1 MKTTL
6 LFFSS
11 LVLALGQIAAAHA
24 QTLAPEGRLYTPGPF
39 DRLDV
44 AGSAQVKLSQG
55 ERDQVFIAGD
65 AEVQK
70 GVDVDLANNRL
81 SIRPTGGWKFWHNA
95 RLQIEVQMRQLSQ
108 LILSGASDL
117 HAPAA
122 IKSEKLTVSISGAGL
137 ARFDELMVDQMRFDI
152 SGAGDG
158 MLAGQV
164 GDLVLS
170 VSGKGK
176 VQAEQLRAA
185 RATVSISGIGNANLW
200 VTDSLRVSISGIGSV
215 DYWGQPEVRRSSS
228 GLGSI
233 TARGDKRAEPVK
245 P

>member
-1 MKTTL
+1 MKTMPF
-6 LFFSS
+6 FFSS
-11 LVLALGQIAAAHA
+11 LVLALGQMAAAHA
-24 QTLAPEGRLYTPGPF
+24 QTPAPEGRLYTPGPF

-55 ERDQVFIAGD
+55 ERDQVFIVGD

-70 GVDVDLANNRL
+70 GVTVDLSNNRL
-81 SIRPTGGWKFWHNA
+81 SIRPTGGWKFWNTA

-117 HAPAA
+117 HAPDK
-122 IKSEKLTVSISGAGL
+122 IRSERLSVSISGAGL
-137 ARFDELMVDQMRFDI
+137 ARFDDLLVNHLRFDI

-158 MLAGQV
+158 QLSGQV
-164 GDLVLS
+164 GDMALS

-185 RATVSISGIGNANLW
+185 SALVSISGIGNANVW
-200 VTDSLRVSISGIGSV
+200 VTDTLRVSISGVGSV
-215 DYWGQPEVRRSSS
+215 DYWGQPEVRRSTS
-228 GLGSI
+228 GLASI

>member
-1 MKTTL
+1 MKTMQF
-6 LFFSS
+6 FFSS
-11 LVLALGQIAAAHA
+11 LVLALGQMTAAHA
-24 QTLAPEGRLYTPGPF
+24 QTVTPEGRLYTPGPF

-44 AGSAQVKLSQG
+44 AGSALVKLSQG
-55 ERDQVFIAGD
+55 ERDQIFITGD

-70 GVDVDLANNRL
+70 SVDVDLSNNRL
-81 SIRPTGGWKFWHNA
+81 SIRPTGGWKFWHTA
-95 RLQIEVQMRQLSQ
+95 RLQIEVQMRHLSQ

-122 IKSEKLTVSISGAGL
+122 IRSDKLSVSISGAGL
-137 ARFDELMVDQMRFDI
+137 ARFDDLITDNLRFDI

-158 MLAGQV
+158 VLAGQV
-164 GDLVLS
+164 GELTLS

-176 VQAEQLRAA
+176 VLAEQLRAA

-233 TARGDKRAEPVK
+233 TARGDKRAESVK

>member
-1 MKTTL
+1 MKTML
-6 LFFSS
+6 LSS
-11 LVLALGQIAAAHA
+11 LAVSLFLAATAHA
-24 QTLAPEGRLYTPGPF
+24 QTAAAAEGRLYTPGPF

-117 HAPAA
+117 QAPAA
-122 IKSEKLTVSISGAGL
+122 IKSEKLSVSISGAGL
-137 ARFDELMVDQMRFDI
+137 ARFDDLMVDQMRFDI

-158 MLAGQV
+158 VLAGQV
-164 GDLVLS
+164 GELTLS

-215 DYWGQPEVRRSSS
+215 EYWGQPEVRRSSS

-233 TARGDKRAEPVK
+233 TARGDKRGESAK

>member
-1 MKTTL
+1 MKTAQF
-6 LFFSS
+6 FFSS
-11 LVLALGQIAAAHA
+11 LALSLGLVAAAQA
-24 QTLAPEGRLYTPGPF
+24 QSAAAEGRLYTPGPF

-70 GVDVDLANNRL
+70 GVEVDLANNRL
-81 SIRPTGGWKFWHNA
+81 TVRPTGGWKFWHSA
-95 RLQIEVQMRQLSQ
+95 RLQIEVQMRNLSQ

-117 HAPAA
+117 HAPGA
-122 IKSEKLTVSISGAGL
+122 IKAEKLSVSISGAGL
-137 ARFDELMVDQMRFDI
+137 ARFDDLMVDQMRFDI

-158 MLAGQV
+158 ILAGQV
-164 GDLVLS
+164 GELALN

-185 RATVSISGIGNANLW
+185 RAVVSISGIGNANLW

-215 DYWGQPEVRRSSS
+215 EYWGQPELRRSSS

-233 TARGDKRAEPVK
+233 TGRGEKRGEAVK